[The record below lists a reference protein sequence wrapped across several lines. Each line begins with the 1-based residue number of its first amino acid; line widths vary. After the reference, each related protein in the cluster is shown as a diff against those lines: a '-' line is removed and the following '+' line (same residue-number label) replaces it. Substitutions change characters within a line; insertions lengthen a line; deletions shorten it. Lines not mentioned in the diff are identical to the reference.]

1 MDNRQVLMPFLNLKM
16 LGQRYNPN
24 TYQYHQ
30 LAIGVDSP
38 DPAGYVHGLVTTLK
52 TALIH
57 PIVQNLPLD
66 LGSGV
71 SIFRNIHAALG
82 LVNINFP
89 DRRRDEN
96 SLTLDGS
103 RLIIEYHPEKSEA
116 ARIKT
121 ARDVF
126 RKALWKLS
134 CVAPRSMT
142 RMRPM
147 GASVHYAGV
156 LPMADRPARLTCSK
170 ECRSHDFSNLYFAD
184 GTTFPALPSK
194 NLTFTLMANAVRVA
208 EEAF

>member
-1 MDNRQVLMPFLNLKM
+1 MKA
-16 LGQRYNPN
+16 
-24 TYQYHQ
+24 TK
-30 LAIGVDSP
+30 
-38 DPAGYVHGLVTTLK
+38 TTLK

-103 RLIIEYHPEKSEA
+103 RLVIEYHPEKSEA

-121 ARDVF
+121 A
-126 RKALWKLS
+126 S
-134 CVAPRSMT
+134 P
-142 RMRPM
+142 
-147 GASVHYAGV
+147 
-156 LPMADRPARLTCSK
+156 
-170 ECRSHDFSNLYFAD
+170 
-184 GTTFPALPSK
+184 
-194 NLTFTLMANAVRVA
+194 
-208 EEAF
+208 